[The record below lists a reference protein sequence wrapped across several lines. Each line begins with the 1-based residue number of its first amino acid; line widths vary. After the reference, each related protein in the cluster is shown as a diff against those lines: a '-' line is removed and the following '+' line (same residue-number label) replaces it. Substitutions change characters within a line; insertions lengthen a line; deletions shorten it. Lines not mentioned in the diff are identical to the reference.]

1 MKQKVV
7 VYLSGEKDIGK
18 VIPDHY
24 EDFFDMSEMIT
35 IIMFLA
41 LLSLTVVLS

>member
-1 MKQKVV
+1 MKEKVD
-7 VYLSGEKDIGK
+7 VYLSGEKNIGK

-24 EDFFDMSEMIT
+24 EDFFDMNEMIT
-35 IIMFLA
+35 IILFLA